1 MSSTTQFT
9 QEDVTNIVKF
19 LNNDS
24 QKGIFVLDEYVVVGQ
39 FWESLKKNIKD
50 ENYDLDS
57 KTLDLL
63 VKILNV
69 CLTRKGNEPD
79 VLRVILSLL
88 DKAESV
94 LKVKASSDDVGE
106 VDTA

>member
-1 MSSTTQFT
+1 MSSTTQFN

-50 ENYDLDS
+50 EDFDLDVKS
-57 KTLDLL
+57 LDLL

-88 DKAESV
+88 DKADSV
-94 LKVKASSDDVGE
+94 LKQKKE
-106 VDTA
+106 VDEEITTV